1 MHLQVLRQQIPQG
14 PCSYELGYAEQFKFN
29 GNVSNNGLDLEKVNV
44 KLCIIADVLMIIS
57 KFFSIND
64 VNYLLLQGH
73 SPDIQ
78 RNLTEEVS
86 PRNNVG
92 SSWQDSNTS
101 KSAFF
106 DIPSGFHGANVTAQT
121 R

>member
-57 KFFSIND
+57 SSFSQSMMLIIFFYRD
-64 VNYLLLQGH
+64 TH
-73 SPDIQ
+73 
-78 RNLTEEVS
+78 LTFKE
-86 PRNNVG
+86 
-92 SSWQDSNTS
+92 T
-101 KSAFF
+101 
-106 DIPSGFHGANVTAQT
+106 
-121 R
+121 